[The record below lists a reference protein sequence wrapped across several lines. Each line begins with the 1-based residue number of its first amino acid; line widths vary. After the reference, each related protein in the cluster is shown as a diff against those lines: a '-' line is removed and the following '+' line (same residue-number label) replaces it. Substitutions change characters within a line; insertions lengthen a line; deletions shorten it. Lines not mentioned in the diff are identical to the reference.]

1 MWDTD
6 RCQCCRVFAHDFIP
20 QVLEGDFG
28 QVWLVFYIYDKVV
41 IDIETLLN
49 MITSVFMLIL
59 PVPLFLVGLVV
70 GIGADRHPRLIRGL
84 SKSAAWFALMCA
96 GWVAVTYSLGMLPP
110 TTYTSQHLPTGLGFS
125 WLSVDVN
132 ALTVLMLL
140 LVALVGMIVVR
151 YSYTYLEGDT
161 HEGRFHR
168 WLSLTLGSFLMLILS
183 GNVWDFFVFWVV
195 TSLFL
200 HKLLAFYPERPGA
213 VLAARKKFLFH
224 RIADA
229 SLLAALV
236 LMVRTLHTSQF
247 AGILPTL
254 AAIHGTLPESLQI
267 ASGLIVLSAV
277 LKSAQFPFHGWLIQ
291 VMEAPTPVSA
301 LLHAGIIY
309 TGAFLI
315 LRMVPIMSRVQWSGD
330 VLILTGLLSITV
342 ASLMMM
348 TATNIK
354 GSLAYSTCAQM
365 GFMLMECGLGLYSLA
380 LLHIVSHS
388 VYKAHAFLSSG
399 SVVDHF
405 RAPVLPTVPRIA
417 TMRQVMR
424 SLAVAAPIV
433 IGTGAVFGVSLPQQ
447 TALIVMGIILTV
459 AISQLLLQAL
469 NMGKISASRLLLTII
484 GLSALVSTAYF
495 GLDTLFAALFRASL
509 PTAQG
514 SAGVVQDGLLGLIT
528 AVFVGLL
535 LVQQML
541 PRIQNKPFWQ
551 ATYVHFYNG
560 LYIDTFF
567 TRLVRGFRPMRTTGS
582 LRADRPGQSRE
593 VKS

>member
-1 MWDTD
+1 M
-6 RCQCCRVFAHDFIP
+6 
-20 QVLEGDFG
+20 
-28 QVWLVFYIYDKVV
+28 WLVFYIYDKVV

-49 MITSVFMLIL
+49 MITSVFLWIL

-70 GIGADRHPRLIRGL
+70 GIGADRHPQLIRGL
-84 SKSAAWFALMCA
+84 SKAAAWFALMCG
-96 GWVAVTYSLGMLPP
+96 GWVAVTYSLGVLQP
-110 TTYTSQHLPTGLGFS
+110 TTYTSQHLPAGFGFS
-125 WLSVDVN
+125 WFSVDVN
-132 ALTVLMLL
+132 GLTVLMLL

-151 YSYTYLEGDT
+151 YSYTYLESDI

-247 AGILPTL
+247 VGILPTL
-254 AAIHGTLPESLQI
+254 AAIHGSLPESLQI

-315 LRMVPIMSRVQWSGD
+315 LRMVPIMSRVHWAGD
-330 VLILTGLLSITV
+330 VLILAGLLSIAV

-417 TMRQVMR
+417 TMWQVMR

-469 NMGKISASRLLLTII
+469 NMGKISASRLLLAII

-495 GLDTLFAALFRASL
+495 GLDTLFTVLFRASL

-541 PRIQNKPFWQ
+541 PRLLNKPFWQ

-567 TRLVRGFRPMRTTGS
+567 TRLVRRFRPMGTTGS